1 MGIGY
6 EDGDGDV
13 VRQRFESPVVPSDFE
28 VRMELVAEIAFEGVV
43 VLEIKIEVSMSAG
56 GMKGVPKSKFVKF

>member
-1 MGIGY
+1 M
-6 EDGDGDV
+6 
-13 VRQRFESPVVPSDFE
+13 RQRFESPVVPSDFE